1 MQKQRTGRGATDTL
15 IVAPR
20 GRICD
25 GLSALLDTLPLV
37 GSVARATDAEEA
49 AVALRAGRFGLV
61 LLDMGGV
68 SGNWEAALARL
79 RVEAPAARF
88 LSLVEDAEGVRAARA
103 AGADGTLIK
112 GFSVDQ
118 LVAAVEGLLL
128 QGSAHDG
135 GRFA

>member
-1 MQKQRTGRGATDTL
+1 MHKQRTGRGATDTL

-37 GSVARATDAEEA
+37 GSVARAAGAEEA
-49 AVALRAGRFGLV
+49 AGALRAGRFGLV
-61 LLDMGGV
+61 LLDAGGV
-68 SGNWEAALARL
+68 GGNWEGALARL
-79 RVEAPAARF
+79 RDEAPAARF
-88 LSLVEDAEGVRAARA
+88 LSLVEDAEGLRAARA

-112 GFSVDQ
+112 GFSVEQ
-118 LVAAVEGLLL
+118 LVAAVEGLLV
-128 QGSAHDG
+128 QGGAREG